1 MGKEQLGNSKLVLR
15 FEPLIVQKCNCAI
28 CGKKLRWKITIF
40 QKDYFYY
47 PFGNPFLKKCKSIK
61 TVISPVYFCEKCN
74 YMIERDNQKKIRLI
88 QQEVGSFV
96 LKNAKELINIHKID

>member
-15 FEPLIVQKCNCAI
+15 FEPLIVQKCN
-28 CGKKLRWKITIF
+28 
-40 QKDYFYY
+40 
-47 PFGNPFLKKCKSIK
+47 
-61 TVISPVYFCEKCN
+61 
-74 YMIERDNQKKIRLI
+74 YMIERDNQKKIRVI